1 MKNVIKRFTQFVN
14 ESMGSELKGIQP
26 IRNFGYLSDAQRD
39 ELAADADTEARM
51 EDFDGEVDN
60 AMIDPLLNQL
70 GAGLTRDDETY
81 FDISVDL
88 EAGEY
93 TVHAIYDATYG
104 TYGIRIHDKLDIPE
118 LPMTLPLPELFNQVV
133 DGTVE
138 YGEAPSDTEMED
150 YRGLSKKYSSR
161 PMDGLEPDEMS
172 RFNQLGK
179 KVSDSRP
186 NSRVRKNINEGDNPV
201 HNLLRTAH
209 NRMLDKHKEPFDLP
223 SEFNTLT
230 DDDKDHFKKIAM
242 RTKNSREK
250 NVDRNYQLG
259 ILTYYRNNPKKL
271 LHILET
277 EYFTPGSQLAAEI
290 VDEFVNDDNMTIDEL
305 AQTVSSSDTHR
316 GGSPERITQIL
327 TMYANRH

>member
-14 ESMGSELKGIQP
+14 ESMGSNLKGIQP

-60 AMIDPLLNQL
+60 AMIDPVLSQIQTD
-70 GAGLTRDDETY
+70 LTRDDELY

-93 TVHAIYDATYG
+93 TVHGIYDSTYG
-104 TYGIRIHDKLDIPE
+104 TYGVRIHDKFDIPE
-118 LPMTLPLPELFNQVV
+118 LPITLPLPDLFNQVV

-161 PMDGLEPDEMS
+161 PTDGLEPEEMS

-186 NSRVRKNINEGDNPV
+186 NSRVDRK
-201 HNLLRTAH
+201 
-209 NRMLDKHKEPFDLP
+209 M
-223 SEFNTLT
+223 
-230 DDDKDHFKKIAM
+230 
-242 RTKNSREK
+242 
-250 NVDRNYQLG
+250 
-259 ILTYYRNNPKKL
+259 
-271 LHILET
+271 
-277 EYFTPGSQLAAEI
+277 
-290 VDEFVNDDNMTIDEL
+290 
-305 AQTVSSSDTHR
+305 
-316 GGSPERITQIL
+316 
-327 TMYANRH
+327 